1 MLHES
6 TPLDSGSFPPRFF
19 KPKTGRAPHMRKLNT
34 GQTVPQWTTASDV
47 VADLRK
53 REIVPQMASNFSR
66 LFLIDI
72 KTRILLHYMGDHRI
86 SCQEKWK

>member
-1 MLHES
+1 MHES
-6 TPLDSGSFPPRFF
+6 TPLETGSFPPRIF
-19 KPKTGRAPHMRKLNT
+19 KFKTGRAPHVGKLNA

-47 VADLRK
+47 VADHQK

-72 KTRILLHYMGDHRI
+72 KTRILVHYMGDHQI
-86 SCQEKWK
+86 LCQEKWK